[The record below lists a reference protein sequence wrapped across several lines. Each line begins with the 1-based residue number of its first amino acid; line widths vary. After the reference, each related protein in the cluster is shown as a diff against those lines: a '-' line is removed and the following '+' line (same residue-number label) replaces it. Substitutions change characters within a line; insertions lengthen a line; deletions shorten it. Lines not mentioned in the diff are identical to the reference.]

1 MMNGRTDIQRR
12 DLEVVAALQRDGR
25 LSMAALAEQL
35 GISVY
40 AATESYRKLTS
51 SGMMSV
57 VPVINPL
64 SLSNYCQVIVGLRI
78 SGRRD
83 EALAALQA
91 MPQVT
96 YVVCA
101 LGDADIIAEAVVYTG
116 AAMDRVLKSDLRA
129 LPGLER
135 IQVFSC
141 AKLVLDDHNVG
152 VVNRLLA
159 ACGGEPVMS
168 KHEANVGADAPVSTL
183 GAHLAETFNALQD
196 DGRASYASVGQRL
209 GVSHTAVRGRV
220 KRLEEAGVMSIMATV
235 SPMRLGDFSQ
245 AFIGLSVAPPYRL
258 DAGELLAVDEI
269 TYVMS
274 GVGFGGA
281 EYLVEVIADN
291 DEALWR
297 VVDRSIRRLP
307 GITQTWWATTVSVE
321 KESYWL
327 DPPVEAARLNE

>member
-96 YVVCA
+96 YVVC
-101 LGDADIIAEAVVYTG
+101 
-116 AAMDRVLKSDLRA
+116 
-129 LPGLER
+129 
-135 IQVFSC
+135 
-141 AKLVLDDHNVG
+141 
-152 VVNRLLA
+152 
-159 ACGGEPVMS
+159 
-168 KHEANVGADAPVSTL
+168 TL
-183 GAHLAETFNALQD
+183 GTPTSSPKPSSTP
-196 DGRASYASVGQRL
+196 GRRWTAS
-209 GVSHTAVRGRV
+209 
-220 KRLEEAGVMSIMATV
+220 
-235 SPMRLGDFSQ
+235 
-245 AFIGLSVAPPYRL
+245 
-258 DAGELLAVDEI
+258 
-269 TYVMS
+269 
-274 GVGFGGA
+274 
-281 EYLVEVIADN
+281 
-291 DEALWR
+291 
-297 VVDRSIRRLP
+297 
-307 GITQTWWATTVSVE
+307 
-321 KESYWL
+321 
-327 DPPVEAARLNE
+327 